1 MWVSLIPV
9 VLTFGVFAFVLWFLK
24 RGYVGKTGPIVML
37 HDEVRVAEI
46 FALCKDIKYGGV
58 VFAGNVHDGKLIL
71 TNRRLIHTN
80 TNGQRVGLV
89 LLRDQIIQIAK
100 GKDGPLMTLELD
112 YQTPRM
118 KAAKH
123 SQFLQ
128 VTSGSGIDPRHELP
142 IGMFIDKLLAWKQ
155 VA

>member
-1 MWVSLIPV
+1 MWLELIPIA
-9 VLTFGVFAFVLWFLK
+9 LMFGVFAFVLWFLK
-24 RGYVGKTGPIVML
+24 RGYVGKTGPLVML
-37 HDEVRVAEI
+37 NDEVRVAEI

-58 VFAGNVHDGKLIL
+58 AFAGNVHDGKLIL

-89 LLRDQIIQIAK
+89 LLRDQISQIAK

-118 KAAKH
+118 KAPKH
-123 SQFLQ
+123 SRFVQ
-128 VTSGSGIDPRHELP
+128 VTSMSKVDLRQELP